1 MVFVLSYHVLFS
13 LFCFYIIEA
22 CSFLMRN
29 GKGVDLDG
37 KEGEECEGVEE
48 GKTILR
54 MYNMRKESLLNERES
69 TFSKVTCE

>member
-1 MVFVLSYHVLFS
+1 
-13 LFCFYIIEA
+13 
-22 CSFLMRN
+22 MRN

-37 KEGEECEGVEE
+37 KGEGEECEGVEE

-54 MYNMRKESLLNERES
+54 MYNMRKESLSNERES